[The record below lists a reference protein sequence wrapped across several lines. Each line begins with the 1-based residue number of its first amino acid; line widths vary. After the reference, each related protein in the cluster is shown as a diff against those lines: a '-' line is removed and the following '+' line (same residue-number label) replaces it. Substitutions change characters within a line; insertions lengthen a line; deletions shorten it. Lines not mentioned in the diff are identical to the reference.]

1 MRHKSILWV
10 FYCFPALS
18 QHDTLLSKTYT
29 LPAVEVLNS
38 RVKNFSTGQ
47 RIVMTDSAGLA
58 NRLGSSLADQLFIGN
73 AVFVR
78 QYGAGGLAT
87 LSLQGSGD
95 VHSAVVWNGF
105 NLQSIMNGTSD
116 ISLAPL
122 FFSDELGIQMG
133 SAAYMWG
140 SGAVGGAV
148 LLNNKPH
155 FGKGFSFKTNT
166 ELGSFGLL
174 RQQAKISFGNK
185 YWYAS
190 ARAMYSEAQ
199 NSYTANVE
207 NIAREVKHAASKQ
220 QGFLAEN
227 YVRWRNNTLSARLWL
242 QDNYRQNPPTEVNG
256 NLNHGNIRSNV
267 EYQKTAPKWEWLLRS
282 AWLREQIVFREPL
295 REEKTNSLADVFT
308 AESEFRYNP
317 SQRHQ
322 FNLGLNATHQQ
333 ASVHSQYSGL
343 LGGAQLPDN
352 ERYEMGTP
360 TRRLLA
366 LFVQYKYTSKNNK
379 WQWQASARQE
389 MVKNTRIPLV
399 PAAGMEFKPTQWL
412 MLKAHATQFF
422 RLPTFNELYWKPGG
436 TPNLLPEKGLNVETS
451 ARILGKR
458 NKTSAFYELAAFD
471 RDIQNWIRWVPSG
484 SYWAAKNVAKI
495 HTQGIENRLGA
506 QIKSKQSELYLLVST
521 SYVTSV
527 NQTSILE
534 NDQSLGRQQ
543 IFIPMYQANG
553 NVNYRFR
560 GFYFEYNHTY
570 TGYNYIASDHSQW
583 LSPFHLGNVV
593 LSQSK
598 SFNKWTA
605 SLVLRIQNMW
615 DANYRTV
622 AAYPMPLRNYQIGMT
637 ATFN

>member
-1 MRHKSILWV
+1 
-10 FYCFPALS
+10 
-18 QHDTLLSKTYT
+18 
-29 LPAVEVLNS
+29 
-38 RVKNFSTGQ
+38 
-47 RIVMTDSAGLA
+47 
-58 NRLGSSLADQLFIGN
+58 
-73 AVFVR
+73 
-78 QYGAGGLAT
+78 
-87 LSLQGSGD
+87 
-95 VHSAVVWNGF
+95 
-105 NLQSIMNGTSD
+105 
-116 ISLAPL
+116 
-122 FFSDELGIQMG
+122 
-133 SAAYMWG
+133 
-140 SGAVGGAV
+140 
-148 LLNNKPH
+148 
-155 FGKGFSFKTNT
+155 
-166 ELGSFGLL
+166 
-174 RQQAKISFGNK
+174 
-185 YWYAS
+185 
-190 ARAMYSEAQ
+190 
-199 NSYTANVE
+199 
-207 NIAREVKHAASKQ
+207 
-220 QGFLAEN
+220 
-227 YVRWRNNTLSARLWL
+227 
-242 QDNYRQNPPTEVNG
+242 
-256 NLNHGNIRSNV
+256 
-267 EYQKTAPKWEWLLRS
+267 
-282 AWLREQIVFREPL
+282 
-295 REEKTNSLADVFT
+295 
-308 AESEFRYNP
+308 
-317 SQRHQ
+317 
-322 FNLGLNATHQQ
+322 
-333 ASVHSQYSGL
+333 
-343 LGGAQLPDN
+343 
-352 ERYEMGTP
+352 
-360 TRRLLA
+360 
-366 LFVQYKYTSKNNK
+366 
-379 WQWQASARQE
+379 
-389 MVKNTRIPLV
+389 
-399 PAAGMEFKPTQWL
+399 
-412 MLKAHATQFF
+412 
-422 RLPTFNELYWKPGG
+422 
-436 TPNLLPEKGLNVETS
+436 LPEKGLNVETS